1 MSIVVGYSPDEHGK
15 AALPLAVMLAR
26 SSGMGLAVCSIVRR
40 PWPASLAPRDDPEGL
55 EVRAAAVLDRARAS
69 VPDDVRAEFV
79 VSTARSVP
87 AGLLSVARKRE
98 ARMLVVGSSSD
109 GRFGRIALGS
119 TTDRLL
125 HSADLPVTVTPR
137 GYVCTGEGT
146 LKRITLA
153 YGGSQQADRL
163 AVAAAG
169 VASRFDVELRL
180 ASFMVAPQTEFTMT
194 LGTEGEGGV
203 LQEWRTEMQA
213 ALQEAVEEIG
223 TLPEAPV
230 RVETAIGDGATWDEA
245 LEDLDWLQ
253 EELLV
258 IGSSAV
264 APVARVFLGSRATK
278 ILRQSPVPVVLMP
291 RERAEELAEEAE
303 EEATA

>member
-1 MSIVVGYSPDEHGK
+1 MTIVVGYSPDEHGK

-26 SSGMGLAVCSIVRR
+26 SSGYGLVACSVIRR
-40 PWPASLAPRDDPEGL
+40 PWPASLAPREDTQGL
-55 EVRAAAVLDRARAS
+55 EAQASAALDRARQG

-79 VSTARSVP
+79 VSRARSVP
-87 AGLLSVARKRE
+87 AGLLSVAGKRQ

-137 GYVCTGEGT
+137 GYACTGEGAV
-146 LKRITLA
+146 KRITLA
-153 YGGSQQADRL
+153 YGGSEQADRL

-169 VASRFDVELRL
+169 VAVRFGVGLRL
-180 ASFMVAPQTEFTMT
+180 ASFMVGTRADYTMT
-194 LGTEGEGGV
+194 LGTEGEAGV
-203 LQEWRTEMQA
+203 LQEWRTEMRA

-223 TLPEAPV
+223 GLPEAPSQV
-230 RVETAIGDGATWDEA
+230 HTAIGEGGSWDEA
-245 LEDLDWLQ
+245 LEDLDWLP

-303 EEATA
+303 EETTA